1 MSNDGNIS
9 KERIALA
16 DSFLEQ
22 ASALRLARRQALP
35 LEKEQEIY
43 NTEREFL
50 RQADRLYALDI
61 VVRGQETKDA
71 ITALQSASK
80 RIEEFV
86 KLVKNIEKILTIA
99 GSMLGIAV
107 AVQTGTA
114 RTILTSIG
122 VFIQAVN
129 DSDKKTGKLGP
140 ETLQALNELATS
152 NATLLSAPASK

>member
-1 MSNDGNIS
+1 MSNGGNIP

-22 ASALRLARRQALP
+22 ASVLRLARRQILP

-43 NTEREFL
+43 DTEREFL

-61 VVRGQETKDA
+61 VVRGQESKDA
-71 ITALQSASK
+71 ITALQSASE

-86 KLVKNIEKILTIA
+86 KLVKNIEKILTVA
-99 GSMLGIAV
+99 GSILGIAV

-114 RTILTSIG
+114 GTILKAIR
-122 VFIQAVN
+122 VFVEAVN
-129 DSDKKTGKLGP
+129 DSDKETGKLGS
-140 ETLQALNELATS
+140 ETLQALDELATS
-152 NATLLSAPASK
+152 NATLLSTPDSQ